1 MRIQNKYILYTSKKI
16 KKQSHRRV
24 TCRPRRLGSGV
35 EDFWDP
41 EFPVYVSQ
49 VVGRG
54 DGIALSKKADKFGVS
69 GAVVALELL
78 AVVDALEIV
87 DALV

>member
-1 MRIQNKYILYTSKKI
+1 M
-16 KKQSHRRV
+16 
-24 TCRPRRLGSGV
+24 
-35 EDFWDP
+35 EDFGDP

-54 DGIALSKKADKFGVS
+54 DGIALSKKADKFGVP

-78 AVVDALEIV
+78 AVVDA
-87 DALV
+87 